1 MAVGNHHPI
10 KARHVKF
17 DFGETPLQWI
27 PGDPESTHIIDTL
40 NLLFPEGELWFCRV
54 YNKALPLIDDP
65 ALHADADGFL
75 RQEAVHSRSHHA
87 VAKQCYA
94 RHGVDT
100 QPYTRRLTWL
110 FSKVLGEAPL
120 GLKIGHTRFWLRQQ
134 LGIIAALEHF
144 FAYLGR
150 WVLNARELD
159 EARADPAMLDLL
171 RWHGAEEVEH
181 GTVAFD
187 LHRYMGGGYFG
198 RAFHM
203 LLAIALLV
211 LFVSMGS
218 KFMIRAIRA
227 RAATRGSCAR
237 GRAAR
242 GAGICRRSGRRS
254 APRCATSIRPI
265 RRTAKARPSSRS
277 TISRARPPRRPPRT
291 AATGERKR
299 PPEPAP
305 A

>member
-1 MAVGNHHPI
+1 MAVGKHHPI

-27 PGDPESTHIIDTL
+27 PGDPASTHIIDTL

-65 ALHADADGFL
+65 VLHADADGFL

-110 FSKVLGEAPL
+110 FGKVLGEAPL
-120 GLKIGHTRFWLRQQ
+120 GLKIGRTRFWLRQQ

-218 KFMIRAIRA
+218 KFMYTRDPNAGRYPGFVRAW
-227 RAATRGSCAR
+227 TRGSRRKHLPSFWKTIGAALRYFNPAYTPHGEGSTELALDYLAR
-237 GRAAR
+237 SPAAQAAAHGGNW
-242 GAGICRRSGRRS
+242 GANK
-254 APRCATSIRPI
+254 AT
-265 RRTAKARPSSRS
+265 
-277 TISRARPPRRPPRT
+277 
-291 AATGERKR
+291 
-299 PPEPAP
+299 
-305 A
+305 

>member
-17 DFGETPLQWI
+17 DFGATPLQWI

-75 RQEAVHSRSHHA
+75 RQGAMHSRSHHA

-120 GLKIGHTRFWLRQQ
+120 SLKIGHTRFWLRQQ

-150 WVLNARELD
+150 WVLN
-159 EARADPAMLDLL
+159 
-171 RWHGAEEVEH
+171 
-181 GTVAFD
+181 
-187 LHRYMGGGYFG
+187 
-198 RAFHM
+198 
-203 LLAIALLV
+203 
-211 LFVSMGS
+211 
-218 KFMIRAIRA
+218 
-227 RAATRGSCAR
+227 
-237 GRAAR
+237 
-242 GAGICRRSGRRS
+242 
-254 APRCATSIRPI
+254 
-265 RRTAKARPSSRS
+265 
-277 TISRARPPRRPPRT
+277 
-291 AATGERKR
+291 
-299 PPEPAP
+299 
-305 A
+305 

>member
-17 DFGETPLQWI
+17 DFGATPLQWI

-110 FSKVLGEAPL
+110 FSKVLGDAPL

-218 KFMIRAIRA
+218 KFMHTRDPGAGRYPGFVHA
-227 RAATRGSCAR
+227 WTRGSRRRHLPSFWKTIGAALRYFNPAYTPHGEGSTELALDYLAR
-237 GRAAR
+237 SPAAQAAAHGGNW
-242 GAGICRRSGRRS
+242 GAKK
-254 APRCATSIRPI
+254 T
-265 RRTAKARPSSRS
+265 T
-277 TISRARPPRRPPRT
+277 
-291 AATGERKR
+291 
-299 PPEPAP
+299 
-305 A
+305 